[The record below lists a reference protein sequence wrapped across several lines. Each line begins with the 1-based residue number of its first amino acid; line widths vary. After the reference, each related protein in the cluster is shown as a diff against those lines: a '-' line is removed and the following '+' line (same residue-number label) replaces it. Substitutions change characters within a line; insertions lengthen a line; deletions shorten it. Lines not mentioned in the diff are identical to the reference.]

1 MTCMYVK
8 QADDDVME
16 RAEAALSVLT
26 RPGANAGKLQRFA
39 ADYGMLQQW
48 VRRRRV
54 DKVWAILNK
63 LLDHALA

>member
-1 MTCMYVK
+1 
-8 QADDDVME
+8 ME

-26 RPGANAGKLQRFA
+26 QPGADAGKLQRFA